1 MPNIPRGKGPIKRA
15 ARARTTPPRKP
26 LSPGKS
32 AVSRASPVANPG
44 FSDDVHRL
52 WDELADFGLSA
63 THNAS
68 IHCMRTICT
77 WIGAQSA
84 FWAGIVRVAQPKM
97 GIRDTLS
104 GWRIGA
110 IDYIDPHRVTPQLR
124 WAGLKD
130 PETSEPG
137 ETSRA
142 VVAGAG
148 RFRVHSLGTG
158 VVDMESFQKTAHYD
172 YFYRQR
178 SIADRIWVAFPVNA
192 HAESVFCFDTVG
204 NGRNFT
210 DDELQRAA
218 LALRG
223 IKWFHRLL
231 LLGHGLGIGATP
243 LQPAERRL
251 VPELL
256 SGASEKTIARR
267 LTLTPAT
274 VHQYATAIYR
284 KYGVRG
290 RNEFMSLWLHHRV

>member
-1 MPNIPRGKGPIKRA
+1 MPGKTRGRVSKEPTR
-15 ARARTTPPRKP
+15 PPATRRRSMSHGRP
-26 LSPGKS
+26 PAPHSSPG
-32 AVSRASPVANPG
+32 VSQEST
-44 FSDDVHRL
+44 DDIHRL

-63 THNAS
+63 THGACT
-68 IHCMRTICT
+68 HCMRTICN

-97 GIRDTLS
+97 GIRDLLS

-110 IDYIDPHRVTPQLR
+110 IDYLDPHRVTPQLKR
-124 WAGLKD
+124 AGLKD

-142 VVAGAG
+142 VIAGAG

-158 VVDMESFQKTAHYD
+158 VVDMGSFQKTAHYD

-178 SIADRIWVAFPVNA
+178 DIADRIWVAFPVNA
-192 HAESVFCFDTVG
+192 SAESVFCFDTVG
-204 NGRNFT
+204 NGRTFT
-210 DDELQRAA
+210 ENELQRAA

-231 LLGHGLGIGATP
+231 LLHHGLGIGATP
-243 LQPAERRL
+243 LIPAERRV

-256 SGASEKTIARR
+256 SGASEKMIARR
-267 LTLTPAT
+267 LKLTPAT

-290 RNEFMSLWLHHRV
+290 RNEFMSLWLHCRV